1 MPKKCVVKRINKGC
15 YDKTKTKSYTAQYN
29 ITWIEHQ
36 ILNLR
41 QWIELVQKYTHY
53 YWIFP
58 QNGYNGNDIL
68 GYFDIK
74 KIIVLVPW
82 IMIFVKD
89 TSFIYMHAG
98 PKT

>member
-1 MPKKCVVKRINKGC
+1 MNWTPNFKFEAMN
-15 YDKTKTKSYTAQYN
+15 
-29 ITWIEHQ
+29 WIGSK
-36 ILNLR
+36 
-41 QWIELVQKYTHY
+41 VYTHY

-89 TSFIYMHAG
+89 TLLYICMPVQK
-98 PKT
+98 PKSLIM